1 MDRSW
6 QSGKIGPAIGAVAI
20 HALLG
25 YALIAG
31 LKVAL
36 PVRLAGDSL
45 IVINLQP
52 PPPPQPRPEPPP
64 KPRIPDKEGG
74 AAPAPKAEPLPIIT
88 APVPAPPIPPRLIP
102 ALPTIAGGG
111 AGGGTGGIGTG
122 QGSGGTGTGQGE
134 GAGDG
139 RGFTSARQIGGR
151 FRNSDFPASAKGAG
165 RLRIGVRYAVAPSGS
180 VDQCEIIQPSG
191 YPEVDAMTC
200 RVITERYRFRPARDG
215 EGVPITEVLEEDYS
229 WRMR

>member
-1 MDRSW
+1 M
-6 QSGKIGPAIGAVAI
+6 GPAIGAVAI

-45 IVINLQP
+45 IVINIKP

-122 QGSGGTGTGQGE
+122 QGSGGTGAGQGE

-139 RGFTSARQIGGR
+139 RGFTSARQIRGR

-229 WRMR
+229 WRVH